1 MEKKEKRRK
10 MKVKDTKPKVR
21 EGNGTKRKLGK
32 WKRIKKEQIRRTKA
46 KETKTRK

>member
-1 MEKKEKRRK
+1 

-32 WKRIKKEQIRRTKA
+32 WKRIKERADKKNESKRN
-46 KETKTRK
+46 